1 MSDGF
6 CDQQKKG
13 CKTHLRLKDGWKN
26 YNSPSFRSA
35 HELVFFRQDL
45 VFACTRLLMRLGGVG
60 TKEERN
66 VKTNEMNIL
75 LFASFDPS
83 DSINIINFDRKR
95 KLNILK

>member
-1 MSDGF
+1 
-6 CDQQKKG
+6 
-13 CKTHLRLKDGWKN
+13 
-26 YNSPSFRSA
+26 
-35 HELVFFRQDL
+35 
-45 VFACTRLLMRLGGVG
+45 MRLVGVG